1 MAMPG
6 ENRRLELRAGIVVVG
21 VVLLGL
27 VGGAVA
33 MLWSWRGDS
42 ATGTRSMQ
50 TVATF
55 LELSDGPESVPGVR
69 TVTAVDEATPVPGD
83 NFGEADEW
91 EHSVRVEVTLAD
103 DLTGAEAAAAGEK
116 VLGLLGPEL
125 TRLAPAVPADR
136 TSASFAMGSIDVGA
150 TAAGMGSGDAV
161 GDALAD
167 AVALRE
173 AGATS
178 VSLSVSQPQTG
189 RDQADVDA
197 GNASLVEIATA
208 ARARKR
214 PVDLSGERAWYRSNE
229 FPDPVAVRLVVDAA
243 GRPSVT
249 SAQLSAP
256 FDPLIVLVEAAEGD
270 RVLADVGRW
279 LTAYDGYPGRSGQPL
294 AYAVQGTRGGE
305 VEGWVGGTTPPQ
317 TTMPPFGD
325 AAPWPADP
333 GAPSCRMADLEVTFG
348 GHDAAAGSRQ
358 AWIRARNIGGRACAI
373 EGVPAVEFLNA
384 TGTAQ
389 TGVTAEPYEPSMVPE
404 RFVVPSGESAMAVID
419 WQAMSTANDPDTT
432 TDLRVTALPGSQ
444 PVTLP
449 VGRPGAP
456 GDLDILDG
464 AEVRI
469 SPWAQGTSS

>member
-1 MAMPG
+1 MPMPG
-6 ENRRLELRAGIVVVG
+6 ENRRPELRVGIVVVG
-21 VVLLGL
+21 LVLLGL

-50 TVATF
+50 AEATF

-69 TVTAVDEATPVPGD
+69 TVTAVDEATRVPGD

-103 DLTGAEAAAAGEK
+103 DLTGAEAALAGEQ

-189 RDQADVDA
+189 QDQADVDA
-197 GNASLVEIATA
+197 GNASLVAIATA
-208 ARARKR
+208 ARVRKR

-229 FPDPVAVRLVVDAA
+229 LPDLVAVGLVVDAA

-279 LTAYDGYPGRSGQPL
+279 LTAYDGFPKRSGQPL

-325 AAPWPADP
+325 AAPWPAVP
-333 GAPSCRMADLEVTFG
+333 TAPSCRMPDLEVTYG
-348 GHDAAAGSRQ
+348 GYDAAAGSRQ
-358 AWIRARNIGGRACAI
+358 AWISARNLSDRACAV
-373 EGVPAVEFLNA
+373 EGVPAIEFLNA
-384 TGTAQ
+384 AGAAQ
-389 TGVTAEPYEPSMVPE
+389 IGVVVDPYEPSMVPE
-404 RFVVPSGESAMAVID
+404 RVVIPTGGSVMAVID
-419 WQAMSTANDPDTT
+419 WQAMSTANDPDGTT
-432 TDLRVTALPGSQ
+432 ALRVTALPGSK
-444 PVTLP
+444 PVTLSVRVP
-449 VGRPGAP
+449 EGPQ
-456 GDLDILDG
+456 DLDILDG

-469 SPWAQGTSS
+469 SPWAQGAPS